1 MTTVPFDPRRPAPPP
16 LLVVDELSIGFGDQ
30 HPVRG
35 LSFQVTE
42 GETLAIVGES
52 GSGKSLTA
60 LSIMGLL
67 PPGGVTHGSIRFLG
81 REITR
86 LSAVEARGLRGRDVG
101 MIFQEPMTCLNPV
114 LTVGEQIVEAV
125 RQHQPLD
132 KKAARARAIE
142 LLDLVRIPDPHRRID
157 DYPHQLSG
165 GMRQRV
171 MIAIA
176 VACGPKLLI
185 ADEPT
190 TALDVTIQAQVLDLI
205 DRLRRELS
213 MAVLLITHDLGI
225 VAQWAD
231 RVVVMYAGRK
241 VEQGE
246 PAPLFADPLHP
257 YTRGLLQASP
267 RLDDSYHYSDGPLY
281 EIPGSIRSATGE
293 RGCAFAPRCA
303 HVRPSCRE
311 AVPGLHILSHGRQVA
326 CPVLL
331 PENNLV
337 AAVDF

>member
-1 MTTVPFDPRRPAPPP
+1 MTTVPFDPRRTAPPP

-190 TALDVTIQAQVLDLI
+190 TALDVTFQAQVLDLI
-205 DRLRRELS
+205 DRLRR
-213 MAVLLITHDLGI
+213 
-225 VAQWAD
+225 
-231 RVVVMYAGRK
+231 
-241 VEQGE
+241 
-246 PAPLFADPLHP
+246 
-257 YTRGLLQASP
+257 
-267 RLDDSYHYSDGPLY
+267 
-281 EIPGSIRSATGE
+281 
-293 RGCAFAPRCA
+293 
-303 HVRPSCRE
+303 
-311 AVPGLHILSHGRQVA
+311 
-326 CPVLL
+326 
-331 PENNLV
+331 
-337 AAVDF
+337 

>member
-1 MTTVPFDPRRPAPPP
+1 MSAVPIDPRRPTVPP
-16 LLVVDELSIGFGDQ
+16 LLAVDDLSIAFGEER
-30 HPVRG
+30 PVRG
-35 LSFQVTE
+35 LSFQVAE

-67 PPGGVTHGSIRFLG
+67 PPGGVTHGSIRFQG

-86 LSAVEARGLRGRDVG
+86 LSHTEARSLRGRDAG

-114 LTVGEQIVEAV
+114 LTIGEQIVEAV

-132 KKAARARAIE
+132 KKAARIRAIE
-142 LLDLVRIPDPHRRID
+142 LLDVVRISDPHRRID

-176 VACGPKLLI
+176 VACGPRLLI

-205 DRLRRELS
+205 DRLRRDLS
-213 MAVLLITHDLGI
+213 MAVLLITHDLGV

-241 VEQGE
+241 VEQGQ
-246 PAPLFADPLHP
+246 PDPLFAHPLHP
-257 YTRGLLQASP
+257 YTQGLLRASP

-281 EIPGSIRSATGE
+281 EIPGSIRSATRE
-293 RGCAFAPRCA
+293 LGCAFAPRCA
-303 HVRPSCRE
+303 HVLPSCRE
-311 AVPGLHILSHGRQVA
+311 AVPGFHILSNDRQVA

-331 PENNLV
+331 PEKTLV
-337 AAVDF
+337 AAVDY

>member
-1 MTTVPFDPRRPAPPP
+1 MTTVPFNPRQSAKPP
-16 LLVVDELSIGFGDQ
+16 LIAVDDLSIAFGAQ
-30 HPVRG
+30 RPVRG
-35 LSFQVTE
+35 LSFQVNE

-60 LSIMGLL
+60 LSIVGLL
-67 PPGGVTHGSIRFLG
+67 PPGGALHGSIRFQG
-81 REITR
+81 REITH
-86 LSAVEARGLRGRDVG
+86 LPPAEARKLRGGDIG

-114 LTVGEQIVEAV
+114 LTIGEQIVEAV

-132 KKAARARAIE
+132 RKAARARAIE

-176 VACGPKLLI
+176 VASSPKLLI

-205 DRLRRELS
+205 HRLRRELS
-213 MAVLLITHDLGI
+213 MAVLLITHDLGV

-241 VEQGE
+241 VEQGDPE
-246 PAPLFADPLHP
+246 PLFVQPLHP
-257 YTRGLLQASP
+257 YTRGLLRASP
-267 RLDDSYHYSDGPLY
+267 RLDDAYHYTDGPLY

-293 RGCAFAPRCA
+293 QGCAFAPRCG

-311 AVPGLHILSHGRQVA
+311 AVPGLHVLAHDRQVA